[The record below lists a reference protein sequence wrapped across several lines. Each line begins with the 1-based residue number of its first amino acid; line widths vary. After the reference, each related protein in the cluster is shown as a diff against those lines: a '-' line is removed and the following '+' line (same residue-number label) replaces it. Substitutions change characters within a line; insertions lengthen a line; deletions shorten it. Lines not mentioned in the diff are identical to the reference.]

1 MHPARRGQAD
11 SMTNARDLGRPT
23 EGNVIDLILADH
35 RLFEDLLR
43 DLRGDKDG
51 RRAALDAFAAL
62 HVAHAHA
69 EETEVYPV
77 VKKKDGVDADEAEHG
92 TEEHAEGNEALL
104 KVMELDSLEGEDFEE
119 AAEHLGEMIN
129 HHLGEEEI
137 NILTP
142 AREAM
147 TDERM
152 AELGAAFCTKRNQ
165 ILDEGV
171 DLERVRSTVAEA
183 EDEGLLD

>member
-1 MHPARRGQAD
+1 
-11 SMTNARDLGRPT
+11 MTTTNSTDLGRPT
-23 EGNVIDLILADH
+23 DGNVIDLILADH
-35 RLFEDLLR
+35 RRFEDLLR

-51 RRAALDAFAAL
+51 RRAALDAFATL

-69 EETEVYPV
+69 EESEVYPV

-104 KVMELDSLEGEDFEE
+104 KVMELDALEGEDFEE

-142 AREAM
+142 ARESMAA
-147 TDERM
+147 DRM
-152 AELGAAFCTKRNQ
+152 AELGKAFCDKRNQ
-165 ILDEGV
+165 IIDEGV
-171 DLERVRSTVAEA
+171 DIDRVRSIVNKA
-183 EDEGLLD
+183 EDKGLLD